1 MDTFKSSKEEL
12 LNGGSHLKEYAQK
25 EYEYS
30 KLKIF
35 FQIASLTSSL
45 AKVLLIGT
53 AITLFTVF
61 ISFALAI
68 GLGQLFNNMYLGY
81 IAVAGLYLLIAGIVY
96 GLRNK
101 LERFIVKKLS
111 KTYFDNENV

>member
-12 LNGGSHLKEYAQK
+12 LDGGSHLKEYALK

-81 IAVAGLYLLIAGIVY
+81 ITVAGLYLVIALLIYVF
-96 GLRNK
+96 RNK
-101 LERFIVKKLS
+101 LERFIVQKLS
-111 KTYFDNENV
+111 KTYFDDENI

>member
-12 LNGGSHLKEYAQK
+12 IDGGSHLKEYAKK

-35 FQIASLTSSL
+35 FQIASLTTSI
-45 AKVLLIGT
+45 AKAILIGT
-53 AITLFTVF
+53 AFTLFTVF

-81 IAVAGLYLLIAGIVY
+81 IAVAGLYLLIAVFIY
-96 GLRNK
+96 AFRSK
-101 LERFIVKKLS
+101 LERFIVQKLS
-111 KTYFDNENV
+111 KTYFDDENI